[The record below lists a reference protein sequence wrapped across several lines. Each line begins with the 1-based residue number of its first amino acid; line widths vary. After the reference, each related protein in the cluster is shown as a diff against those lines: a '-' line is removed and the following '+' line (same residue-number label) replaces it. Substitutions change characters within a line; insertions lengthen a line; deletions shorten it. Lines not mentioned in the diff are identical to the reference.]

1 MERKQN
7 IDAMYRKI
15 AAEIE
20 ISETQAEKA
29 KESYEAVGNY
39 LNNNIKQYYV
49 RIFPQGSFMLGTVIK
64 PISDK
69 DEYDIDLV
77 ATIDNKFT
85 SAKDLKN
92 IVGDV
97 LKTSDR
103 YSEKVEEGKRCW
115 TIQYSE
121 SANYHMDILPTMKS
135 DTYFQNK
142 KLIMTH
148 KEDENS
154 DYEFRQTNPE
164 AYYDWF
170 VKRMEEEKK
179 KLTEEYAI
187 RNKIEIVEVPEY
199 KIKTTLQIAI
209 EILKRY
215 RDIKFKDT
223 PDIKPISIILT
234 TLIARIYT
242 GKENVYELIEKFSK
256 EYVLYLERDENGNV
270 LIQNPVNKN
279 ENFADKW
286 PSNPE
291 RKEAFF
297 KFMDDL
303 KYDLVT
309 NKVLL
314 EGNIREQADAY
325 KKLFGENMV
334 NKVYENIAQKTR
346 EEREE
351 REKSNMY
358 LKENGNLTTEKT
370 NITVR
375 NHNFYGK

>member
-1 MERKQN
+1 MESKQN

-20 ISETQAEKA
+20 ISDAQAEKA

-39 LNNNIKQYYV
+39 LNNNIKQYDV

-234 TLIARIYT
+234 TLMARIYT

-256 EYVLYLERDENGNV
+256 EYVLYLEKDENGNV
-270 LIQNPVNKN
+270 LIQNPVNEN

-297 KFMDDL
+297 KFMDNL
-303 KYDLVT
+303 KCDLVT

-334 NKVYENIAQKTR
+334 NKVYENIAKKT
-346 EEREE
+346 REE

>member
-1 MERKQN
+1 MESKQN

-20 ISETQAEKA
+20 ISDAQAEKA

-39 LNNNIKQYYV
+39 LNNNIKQYDV

-77 ATIDNKFT
+77 ATIDNKFM

-209 EILKRY
+209 ETLKRY

-234 TLIARIYT
+234 TLMARIYT

-256 EYVLYLERDENGNV
+256 EYVLYLEKDENGNV
-270 LIQNPVNKN
+270 LIQNPVNEN

-297 KFMDDL
+297 KFMDNL

-346 EEREE
+346 EERE
-351 REKSNMY
+351 KSNMY

>member
-1 MERKQN
+1 MESKLN
-7 IDAMYRKI
+7 IDRMYRKI

-20 ISETQAEKA
+20 ISPTEADKA
-29 KESYEAVGNY
+29 KESYEAVGKF
-39 LNNNIKQYYV
+39 LNNNIKQYDIRV
-49 RIFPQGSFMLGTVIK
+49 FPQGSFRLGTVIK

-85 SAKDLKN
+85 SAKELKN

-97 LKTSDR
+97 LKASDR
-103 YSEKVEEGKRCW
+103 YSKKIEEGKRCW
-115 TIQYSE
+115 TIEYAE
-121 SANYHMDILPTMKS
+121 SANYHMDILPTMRSNTYS
-135 DTYFQNK
+135 DTK
-142 KLIMTH
+142 ELIMTH

-154 DYEFRQTNPE
+154 EYEFKQTNPE

-170 VKRMEEEKK
+170 LKRMEEEKK
-179 KLTEEYAI
+179 KLTEDYAI
-187 RNKIEIVEVPEY
+187 RNKLEIVDVPEY

-215 RDIKFKDT
+215 RDIKFQEM

-234 TLIARIYT
+234 TLMAKIYT

-256 EYVLYLERDENGNV
+256 EYPMYLEKDANGDI
-270 LIQNPVNKN
+270 LIKNPVNES

-286 PSNPE
+286 PKYPE
-291 RKEAFF
+291 RKVAFF
-297 KFMDDL
+297 QFMNEL
-303 KYDLVT
+303 KEDLVV
-309 NKVLL
+309 NSILL
-314 EGNIREQADAY
+314 EGNMREQADTY

-334 NKVYENIAQKTR
+334 NRVYENIANETR
-346 EEREE
+346 IEREN
-351 REKSNMY
+351 SNIY
-358 LKENGNLTTEKT
+358 LKENGNITMQKT
-370 NITVR
+370 NVNVR

>member
-1 MERKQN
+1 MENKQN
-7 IDAMYRKI
+7 IDRMYRKI

-20 ISETQAEKA
+20 ISEAQADKA
-29 KESYEAVGNY
+29 KESYEAVGKF
-39 LNNNIKQYYV
+39 LNNNIKQYDV
-49 RIFPQGSFMLGTVIK
+49 KIFPQGSFRLGTVIK

-85 SAKDLKN
+85 SAKELKN

-97 LKTSDR
+97 LKGSDR
-103 YSEKVEEGKRCW
+103 YSEKIEEGKRCW
-115 TIQYSE
+115 TIEYAE
-121 SANYHMDILPTMKS
+121 SANYHMDILPTMRS
-135 DTYFQNK
+135 DTYFRNK
-142 KLIMTH
+142 ELIMTH

-154 DYEFRQTNPE
+154 NYEFRQTNPE

-187 RNKIEIVEVPEY
+187 RNKMEIVEVPEY

-209 EILKRY
+209 ELLKRY
-215 RDIKFKDT
+215 RDIKFKET

-234 TLIARIYT
+234 TLMARIYT

-256 EYVLYLERDENGNV
+256 EYILYLEKDENGNA
-270 LIQNPVNKN
+270 LIKNPVNEN

-286 PSNPE
+286 PNNPE

-297 KFMDDL
+297 RFMNEL
-303 KYDLVT
+303 KEDLVS
-309 NKVLL
+309 NRILL
-314 EGNIREQADAY
+314 EGNMREQADCY
-325 KKLFGENMV
+325 KKLFGDNMV
-334 NKVYENIAQKTR
+334 NRVYENMANDTR
-346 EEREE
+346 EERE
-351 REKSNMY
+351 RSNIY
-358 LKENGNLTTEKT
+358 LKDNGNLTTEKT
-370 NITVR
+370 NINVR

>member
-85 SAKDLKN
+85 IAKDLKN

-179 KLTEEYAI
+179 KLTKEYAI

-234 TLIARIYT
+234 TLMARIYT

-346 EEREE
+346 EERE
-351 REKSNMY
+351 KSNMY

>member
-325 KKLFGENMV
+325 KKLIGENMV
-334 NKVYENIAQKTR
+334 NKVYEYIAQKT
-346 EEREE
+346 REE

>member
-234 TLIARIYT
+234 TLMARIYT

-346 EEREE
+346 EERE
-351 REKSNMY
+351 KSNRY

-370 NITVR
+370 NITVK

>member
-1 MERKQN
+1 MESKQN
-7 IDAMYRKI
+7 IDRMYRKI

-20 ISETQAEKA
+20 ISPTEADKA
-29 KESYEAVGNY
+29 KESYEAVGKF
-39 LNNNIKQYYV
+39 LNNNIKQYDIRV
-49 RIFPQGSFMLGTVIK
+49 FPQGSFRLGTVIK

-85 SAKDLKN
+85 SAKELKN

-97 LKTSDR
+97 LKASDR
-103 YSEKVEEGKRCW
+103 YSKKIEEGKRCW
-115 TIQYSE
+115 TIEYAE
-121 SANYHMDILPTMKS
+121 SANYHMDILPTMRSNTYS
-135 DTYFQNK
+135 DTK
-142 KLIMTH
+142 ELIMTH

-154 DYEFRQTNPE
+154 EYEFKQTNPE

-170 VKRMEEEKK
+170 LKRMEEEKK
-179 KLTEEYAI
+179 KLTEDYAI
-187 RNKIEIVEVPEY
+187 RNKLEIVDVPEY

-215 RDIKFKDT
+215 RDIKFQEM

-234 TLIARIYT
+234 TLMAKIYT

-256 EYVLYLERDENGNV
+256 EYPMYLEKDANGDI
-270 LIQNPVNKN
+270 LIKNPVNES

-286 PSNPE
+286 PKYPE
-291 RKEAFF
+291 RKVAFF
-297 KFMDDL
+297 QFMNEL
-303 KYDLVT
+303 KEDLVV
-309 NKVLL
+309 NSILL
-314 EGNIREQADAY
+314 EGNMREQADTY

-334 NKVYENIAQKTR
+334 NRVYENIANETR
-346 EEREE
+346 IEREN
-351 REKSNMY
+351 SNIY
-358 LKENGNLTTEKT
+358 LKENGNITIQKT
-370 NITVR
+370 NVNVR

>member
-1 MERKQN
+1 MENKQN

-39 LNNNIKQYYV
+39 LNNNIKQYDV

-64 PISDK
+64 PISDN

-92 IVGDV
+92 IVGDA

-234 TLIARIYT
+234 TLMARIYT

-256 EYVLYLERDENGNV
+256 EYVLYLEKDENGNV
-270 LIQNPVNKN
+270 LIQNPVNEN

-346 EEREE
+346 EERE
-351 REKSNMY
+351 KSNMY

>member
-1 MERKQN
+1 MKNTKN
-7 IDAMYRKI
+7 IDEMYRKI

-20 ISETQAEKA
+20 ISESQACKA

-39 LNNNIKQYYV
+39 LNNNIKQYDV
-49 RIFPQGSFMLGTVIK
+49 KIFPQGSFRLGTVIK

-77 ATIDNKFT
+77 ATIGNKFT
-85 SAKDLKN
+85 SAKELKN

-97 LKTSDR
+97 LKSSDR
-103 YSEKVEEGKRCW
+103 YSEKIEEGKRCW
-115 TIQYSE
+115 TIQYAE
-121 SANYHMDILPTMKS
+121 SAKYHMDILPTMKS
-135 DTYFQNK
+135 NTYFQNK
-142 KLIMTH
+142 ELIMTH
-148 KEDENS
+148 KENENS
-154 DYEFRQTNPE
+154 NYEFRQTNPE
-164 AYYDWF
+164 AYYEWF
-170 VKRMEEEKK
+170 VKRTEEEKK

-187 RNKIEIVEVPEY
+187 RNKMEIVEVPEY

-234 TLIARIYT
+234 TLMAKIYT
-242 GKENVYELIEKFSK
+242 GKENVYELIEKFSI
-256 EYVLYLERDENGNV
+256 EYALYLEKDENGNFI
-270 LIQNPVNKN
+270 IQNPVNEN

-297 KFMDDL
+297 KFMDEL
-303 KYDLVT
+303 QCDLVT

-314 EGNIREQADAY
+314 EGNIREQADVY
-325 KKLFGENMV
+325 KKLFGENIV
-334 NKVYENIAQKTR
+334 NKVYESMAKNT
-346 EEREE
+346 REE
-351 REKSNMY
+351 REKSNLY

-370 NITVR
+370 NINIR
-375 NHNFYGK
+375 KHNFYGK

>member
-49 RIFPQGSFMLGTVIK
+49 RIFPQGSFMLGTEIK

-346 EEREE
+346 EERE
-351 REKSNMY
+351 KSNMY

>member
-346 EEREE
+346 EERE
-351 REKSNMY
+351 KSNMY

>member
-1 MERKQN
+1 MESKQN
-7 IDAMYRKI
+7 IDRMYTKI

-20 ISETQAEKA
+20 ISPTEADKA
-29 KESYEAVGNY
+29 KESYEAVGKF
-39 LNNNIKQYYV
+39 LNNNIKQYDIRV
-49 RIFPQGSFMLGTVIK
+49 FPQGSFRLGTVIK

-85 SAKDLKN
+85 SAKELKN

-97 LKTSDR
+97 LKASDR
-103 YSEKVEEGKRCW
+103 YSKKIEEGKRCW
-115 TIQYSE
+115 TIEYAE
-121 SANYHMDILPTMKS
+121 SANYHMDILPTMRSNTYS
-135 DTYFQNK
+135 DTK
-142 KLIMTH
+142 ELIMTH

-154 DYEFRQTNPE
+154 EYEFKQTNPE

-170 VKRMEEEKK
+170 LKRMEEEKK
-179 KLTEEYAI
+179 KLTEDYAI
-187 RNKIEIVEVPEY
+187 RNKLEIVDVPEY

-215 RDIKFKDT
+215 RDIKFQEM

-234 TLIARIYT
+234 TLMAKIYT

-256 EYVLYLERDENGNV
+256 EYPMYLEKDANGDI
-270 LIQNPVNKN
+270 LIKNPVNES

-286 PSNPE
+286 PKYPE
-291 RKEAFF
+291 RKVAFF
-297 KFMDDL
+297 QFMNEL
-303 KYDLVT
+303 KEDLVV
-309 NKVLL
+309 NSILL
-314 EGNIREQADAY
+314 EGNMREQADTY

-334 NKVYENIAQKTR
+334 NRVYENIANETR
-346 EEREE
+346 IEREN
-351 REKSNMY
+351 SNIY
-358 LKENGNLTTEKT
+358 LKENGNITMQKT
-370 NITVR
+370 NVNVR

>member
-15 AAEIE
+15 ATEIE

-39 LNNNIKQYYV
+39 LNNNIKQYDV

-234 TLIARIYT
+234 TLMARIYT

-256 EYVLYLERDENGNV
+256 EYVLYLEKDENGNV
-270 LIQNPVNKN
+270 LIQNPVNEN

-286 PSNPE
+286 SSNPE

-346 EEREE
+346 EERE
-351 REKSNMY
+351 KSNMY

>member
-1 MERKQN
+1 MESKQN
-7 IDAMYRKI
+7 IDRMYRKI

-20 ISETQAEKA
+20 ISPTEADKA
-29 KESYEAVGNY
+29 KESYEAVGKF
-39 LNNNIKQYYV
+39 LNNNIKQYDIRV
-49 RIFPQGSFMLGTVIK
+49 FPQGSFRLGTVIK

-85 SAKDLKN
+85 SAKELKN

-97 LKTSDR
+97 LKASDR
-103 YSEKVEEGKRCW
+103 YSKKIEEGKRCW
-115 TIQYSE
+115 TIEYAE
-121 SANYHMDILPTMKS
+121 SANYHMDILPTMRSNTYS
-135 DTYFQNK
+135 DTK
-142 KLIMTH
+142 ELIMTH

-154 DYEFRQTNPE
+154 EYEFKQTNPE

-170 VKRMEEEKK
+170 LKRMEEEKK
-179 KLTEEYAI
+179 KLTEDYAI
-187 RNKIEIVEVPEY
+187 RNKLEIVDVPEY

-215 RDIKFKDT
+215 RDIKFQEM

-234 TLIARIYT
+234 TVMAKIYT

-256 EYVLYLERDENGNV
+256 EYSMYLEKDANGDI
-270 LIQNPVNKN
+270 LIKNPVNES

-286 PSNPE
+286 PKYPE
-291 RKEAFF
+291 RKVAFF
-297 KFMDDL
+297 QFMNEL
-303 KYDLVT
+303 KEDLVV
-309 NKVLL
+309 NSILL
-314 EGNIREQADAY
+314 EGNMREQADTY

-334 NKVYENIAQKTR
+334 NRVYENIANETR
-346 EEREE
+346 IEREN
-351 REKSNMY
+351 SNIY
-358 LKENGNLTTEKT
+358 LKENGNITMQKT
-370 NITVR
+370 NVNVR

>member
-234 TLIARIYT
+234 TLMARIYT

-256 EYVLYLERDENGNV
+256 EYVLYLERDEKGNV

-325 KKLFGENMV
+325 KMLFGENMV
-334 NKVYENIAQKTR
+334 NKVYENIAQKT
-346 EEREE
+346 REE